1 MRLAKIKHFV
11 LRNLSLRVLAVLIA
25 LGLWLFVNAGQR
37 EAQANLL
44 VPVEYRG
51 LPTGLVITNQ
61 RPDFVSLSIS
71 GPRTLLSLLDP
82 GRLTVRMDLRG
93 LAPGQADLKITPD
106 MFRIP
111 RQTTID
117 RIVPSQVT
125 LDVDQIMTRE
135 VPVRLSING
144 QVASGLAIGSIDLK
158 PSTVSVTGPSR
169 SVRGLEAIDTMPFDV
184 QGASEPVSRYVQLAD
199 VGTSLR
205 MSNSWVLAT
214 VKLQEVVSEREF
226 HDIAISVR
234 NADRKF
240 VVHPPHISV
249 TVRGPLKALSGLM
262 LDGSAYVDARDLGV
276 GWFETPVQVDLP
288 KGLEL
293 VREYPDKVKLRL
305 YKAKLEAKS

>member
-1 MRLAKIKHFV
+1 MSFAKIKNLV
-11 LRNLSLRVLAVLIA
+11 LRNLSLRILAVLIA

-44 VPVEYRG
+44 VPVEYRA
-51 LPTGLVITNQ
+51 LPTGLIIVNR

-82 GRLTVRMDLRG
+82 GRLTVHMDLRG

-117 RIVPSQVT
+117 RIVPSQIT

-135 VPVRLSING
+135 LPVRLSVNG
-144 QVASGLAIGSIDLK
+144 QVASGLAIGSIDLR
-158 PSTVSVTGPSR
+158 PAVVSVTGPSR
-169 SVRGLEAIDTMPFDV
+169 SLRSLDAIDTMPFDV

-199 VGTSLR
+199 VGTSIRL
-205 MSNSWVLAT
+205 STNWVLAT
-214 VKLQEVVSEREF
+214 VKLQEVVLEREF
-226 HDIAISVR
+226 RDVAVTVR

-240 VVHPPHISV
+240 LVHPPHISV
-249 TVRGPLKALSGLM
+249 TVRGPQKALAGLV

-288 KGLEL
+288 KGLEV

-305 YKAKLEAKS
+305 YRAKLEAGT